1 MKKYGVGLVSL
12 LIFLAVYFTVKDPV
26 VVPPLLSAWE
36 SGTHASPE
44 AEKGGLLPEKRSGEK
59 IIKAARLLQTTGESR
74 PDKIEE
80 RPGMEEP
87 DRARL
92 ITAYREKHSRIK
104 KELEGQGFD
113 FEALSEELRLKLKRS
128 ENGKVQEEEILSLL
142 PVKVRDDFREMML
155 LLRKIMETEG
165 G

>member
-1 MKKYGVGLVSL
+1 
-12 LIFLAVYFTVKDPV
+12 
-26 VVPPLLSAWE
+26 
-36 SGTHASPE
+36 
-44 AEKGGLLPEKRSGEK
+44 
-59 IIKAARLLQTTGESR
+59 
-74 PDKIEE
+74 
-80 RPGMEEP
+80 MEEP

-104 KELEGQGFD
+104 KELEEQGFD

-155 LLRKIMETEG
+155 LLRKIMETERG
-165 G
+165 

>member
-1 MKKYGVGLVSL
+1 
-12 LIFLAVYFTVKDPV
+12 
-26 VVPPLLSAWE
+26 
-36 SGTHASPE
+36 
-44 AEKGGLLPEKRSGEK
+44 
-59 IIKAARLLQTTGESR
+59 
-74 PDKIEE
+74 
-80 RPGMEEP
+80 MEEP